1 MHLYMS
7 SSTYNELAVNVYIEL
22 VTTSCTVK
30 FRMVIGDWLVAGG
43 RWPVARSKG
52 ADFGL
57 FTQGLHV
64 AKIIS
69 RPVLIINS
77 SRLNN

>member
-1 MHLYMS
+1 MS

-43 RWPVARSKG
+43 WWPVAGGRWPDPKER
-52 ADFGL
+52 
-57 FTQGLHV
+57 
-64 AKIIS
+64 IS
-69 RPVLIINS
+69 GYLLRVYT
-77 SRLNN
+77 